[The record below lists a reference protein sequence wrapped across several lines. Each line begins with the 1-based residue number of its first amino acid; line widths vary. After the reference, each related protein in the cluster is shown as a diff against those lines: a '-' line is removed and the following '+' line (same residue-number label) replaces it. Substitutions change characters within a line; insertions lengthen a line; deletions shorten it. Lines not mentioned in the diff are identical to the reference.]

1 MYTVIFDS
9 VFLKSAMFC
18 GILSTLNNFM
28 YQNKTLESKCNSFQ
42 IKDCFEARGK
52 KYWEKNLTI

>member
-1 MYTVIFDS
+1 MFNS

-18 GILSTLNNFM
+18 GILSTLNNFI

-42 IKDCFEARGK
+42 IKDCFEARVK
-52 KYWEKNLTI
+52 KYWEKNLTV